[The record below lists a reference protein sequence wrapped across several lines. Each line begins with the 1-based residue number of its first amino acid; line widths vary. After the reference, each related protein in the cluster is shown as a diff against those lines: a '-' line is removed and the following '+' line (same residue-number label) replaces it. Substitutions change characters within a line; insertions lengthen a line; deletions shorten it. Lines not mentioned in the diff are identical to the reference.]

1 MIRVVL
7 VRLAPR
13 SGPSRPR
20 LLAALCLAA
29 ALTSAPLVEEARAAD
44 AIEWGTTVP
53 WLPFDNAVARAK
65 AEGKAIGVV
74 VYADWCPKCR
84 SLAPAFSSGPVVAAS
99 SKVLWVLQNHDEQPA
114 WLQERFA
121 SYGNYVPRIFFLRPD
136 GTMDPEIQSGHA
148 RFPYFYL
155 AAKPESLVASIDRA
169 ALAAGPAQPAPPQP
183 PAAVASA
190 VASATESA
198 TSGPAAAAAAASAAP
213 APSWLREHGAL
224 LLLAALAVVAAVWA
238 VRTGSEKA

>member
-1 MIRVVL
+1 MMSGDP
-7 VRLAPR
+7 VRGLRCRTPASATLRWVMGLAM
-13 SGPSRPR
+13 
-20 LLAALCLAA
+20 LLAAGPLAQ
-29 ALTSAPLVEEARAAD
+29 EARAAD
-44 AIEWGTTVP
+44 AIEWGSTVP
-53 WLPFDNAVARAK
+53 WLPFDTAVARAK

-84 SLAPAFSSGPVVAAS
+84 SLAPAFMSGPVVAAS

-136 GTMDPEIQSGHA
+136 GTMDAEIQSGHA

-155 AAKPESLVASIDRA
+155 AAKPEALIASIDRA
-169 ALAAGPAQPAPPQP
+169 ALAGGPAQAAPPQP
-183 PAAVASA
+183 PVATAAAATAPGGTAAGSTAAVASA
-190 VASATESA
+190 ASASSPGWLSEN
-198 TSGPAAAAAAASAAP
+198 GPLLLIAGLAIAAAI
-213 APSWLREHGAL
+213 
-224 LLLAALAVVAAVWA
+224 WA